1 MTKPTAT
8 ISLDEVRKVA
18 QLARLDVQEDELARL
33 QAQLENILNY
43 MSELNDVDVS
53 ALEPSCH
60 SISLQA
66 PLREDEPHLVPIPRE
81 AFLSQAPALADH
93 GFKVPK
99 VLENT

>member
-53 ALEPSCH
+53 RRCVKMSHTLCRFRARPFCRKRRPLPIMALRCP
-60 SISLQA
+60 
-66 PLREDEPHLVPIPRE
+66 RFWKIPR
-81 AFLSQAPALADH
+81 
-93 GFKVPK
+93 
-99 VLENT
+99 